1 MLLLLDPW
9 QQALYFLILSIV
21 RYVLFAG
28 IAFLVFYVILKN
40 KPVFQKIQQRFPANK
55 DFKREIAYSLIT
67 FLIFS
72 MVPLILRHP
81 FVKPHSKIYSDI
93 NAYGMLYFVLVFPL
107 MIVVHDTYFYFTHR
121 MMHHPRLFKFFH
133 VIHHKSVNPSPWAAF
148 AFNPSEAL
156 IESGIIY
163 IFVFTFPVH
172 LVHIFVF
179 LVFMSL
185 YNVYGHL
192 GFEIYPKGLN
202 KHWLG
207 RWINTSVNH
216 NMHHQFFKGNYGLY
230 FTFWDRVLNTLDKDY
245 EEHFERV
252 TTANQQL
259 REKANA

>member
-1 MLLLLDPW
+1 MLLFLNPW
-9 QQALYFLILSIV
+9 NQALYILVLSIV

-40 KPVFQKIQQRFPANK
+40 KPVFQKIQQRFPTNK
-55 DFKREIAYSLIT
+55 DFKREIFYSFVT

-72 MVPLILRHP
+72 MAPLVLRHP

-93 NAYGMLYFVLVFPL
+93 NAYGMVYFALVFPL
-107 MIVVHDTYFYFTHR
+107 MLIVHDAYFYFTHR

-163 IFVFTFPVH
+163 VFVFTFPIH
-172 LVHIFVF
+172 LLHLFVF
-179 LVFMSL
+179 LIFMTL

-192 GFEIYPKGLN
+192 GFEIYSKGFN

-230 FTFWDRVLNTLDKDY
+230 FTFWDRVMNTLDKDY
-245 EEHFERV
+245 DEHFERV
-252 TTANQQL
+252 TTANQKL
-259 REKANA
+259 RNKEIA